1 MSSPKTLEAAA
12 LVLAGT
18 RPGGDPFAAAQGMA
32 HKSLIEIGGTTLLE
46 RVLRALQEAG
56 VSRIGVSC
64 DEGPVADLARELG
77 AEVIPTGR
85 GPSASVGSGFE
96 ALGAPLI
103 VTTSDHA
110 LLRPDWVC
118 ELVDG
123 TPEDA
128 DLSVMLAERETVQ
141 RVMPESKRTYL
152 RFADGHWSGCNLFYL
167 QTPDARRA
175 IETWSMVE
183 ADRKRP
189 WRIAVRLGLGTFLSM
204 LVGRLTIA
212 DGLARLGDKIGVR
225 AALVSASDGLAAV
238 DVDKQADLDAVR
250 ALIAR
255 RKQGSSAN
263 PV

>member
-1 MSSPKTLEAAA
+1 MEAAA

-18 RPGGDPFAAAQGMA
+18 RPGGDPFAAAQGVA
-32 HKSLIEIGGTTLLE
+32 HKSLIQIDGSTLLE
-46 RVLRALQEAG
+46 RVVRALLEAG
-56 VSRIGVSC
+56 ISRIGVSC
-64 DEGPVADLARELG
+64 DEGPVAELAHRLG
-77 AEVIPTGR
+77 AQVIPTGR

-96 ALGAPLI
+96 TLGAPLI

-110 LLRPDWVC
+110 LLQPDWVR
-118 ELVDG
+118 ELTDG

-128 DLSVMLAERETVQ
+128 DLSVMLAERGTVQ
-141 RVMPESKRTYL
+141 RALPGSKRTYL

-189 WRIAVRLGLGTFLSM
+189 WRIAARLGLGTLLSM
-204 LVGRLTIA
+204 LLGRLTIA
-212 DGLARLGDKIGVR
+212 EGLARLGQRIGVKT
-225 AALVSASDGLAAV
+225 ALVSASDGLAAV

-255 RKQGSSAN
+255 RKEGSSAN